1 VTGHFSRLADEVLQR
16 SPWAQ
21 TGRCPR
27 ASWAGFAELLG
38 LASVAPG
45 GGSLFLVCIPF
56 LVQSFIRLNRGRRF
70 IPLLIAVI
78 SLINQGLTPG
88 DAAVIPT
95 ALTNRRY
102 AEGIKP
108 GCKNGSCRKLE
119 LMRVI
124 KLFNILAI
132 TLFLGLSAADC
143 LAQTT
148 PSGDVVMVLPF
159 ENTSNRPE
167 YNWVGESFADS
178 LAELLN
184 KPGLLVVSSDE
195 RELAY
200 QRLRLPE
207 TVIPSRA
214 TAIKL
219 ARESKATMVVIGS
232 YSITPVQDESKPDKG
247 KDDKEK
253 SPTEALVQMT
263 ARVIK
268 VNEGRMLGEVLYG
281 GWATQQ
287 FDFGG
292 PLTTLQTIH
301 GRLAYQIL
309 YQRDKALPYSQNQ
322 LVDEATKVPQRAF
335 EAYVKAVLLS
345 ERDSRRI
352 NYLKNALR
360 YYADALGGA
369 IYPQAAF
376 ELGRFYMLDGKW
388 KDATEYFIKVQKK
401 DPHYVEAAFY
411 AALGYAKVGDFGH
424 ALAAIV
430 PLSSDVPLIGIYNNA
445 GAIAV
450 QASREE
456 KKDGE
461 RARLLEQGTSFLT
474 RAAESSPDDP
484 LVHFNYALALFLA
497 GKYAEAAD
505 QLKPVITADPRDGQA
520 YFLYAKSLEKT
531 GKTET
536 ANAADDQARRFLQT
550 YAKWQTEWQKS
561 QSVNGVSL
569 RMRDVLNRDDVANLR
584 RETEIRENAGTG
596 KEDLLAKARDL
607 YQAGRDDEAL
617 PELHR
622 VVMLEPT
629 NAEAYLLSGR
639 INQRRGDQEAAIA
652 ALKTAIFWD
661 PKLIDAHIL
670 LGRIFLERGDRG
682 EATKFAASAMIIDS
696 NNQEAIALQRQVTM
710 GKN

>member
-1 VTGHFSRLADEVLQR
+1 MLRILLPDYKFRHLLLAAILLLLVTVPVLTVR
-16 SPWAQ
+16 AQ
-21 TGRCPR
+21 S
-27 ASWAGFAELLG
+27 AS
-38 LASVAPG
+38 
-45 GGSLFLVCIPF
+45 
-56 LVQSFIRLNRGRRF
+56 
-70 IPLLIAVI
+70 
-78 SLINQGLTPG
+78 
-88 DAAVIPT
+88 
-95 ALTNRRY
+95 
-102 AEGIKP
+102 
-108 GCKNGSCRKLE
+108 
-119 LMRVI
+119 
-124 KLFNILAI
+124 
-132 TLFLGLSAADC
+132 
-143 LAQTT
+143 
-148 PSGDVVMVLPF
+148 DVVMVLPF

-219 ARESKATMVVIGS
+219 AREAKATMIVVGT
-232 YSITPVQDESKPDKG
+232 YSVTPAEAEAKPGEAKPEKDKSSVEAYVQ
-247 KDDKEK
+247 
-253 SPTEALVQMT
+253 LT

-268 VNEGRMLGEVLYG
+268 VNEGRTLGEMFDG
-281 GWATQQ
+281 TWATRQ

-292 PLTTLQTIH
+292 PLTTLQNIQ

-309 YQRDKALPYSQNQ
+309 YQRDKALPFSQNQ
-322 LVDEATKVPQRAF
+322 LVQEATKVPQRAF
-335 EAYVKAVLLS
+335 EAYVKGVQLG
-345 ERDSRRI
+345 ERDEKRI

-360 YYADALGGA
+360 FYADANGGA

-376 ELGRFYMLDGKW
+376 ELGRYYMLDGKW
-388 KDATEYFIKVQKK
+388 KEATEYLTKLQKK
-401 DPHYVEAAFY
+401 DPHYAEAAFY
-411 AALGYAKVGDFGH
+411 AGLGYAKMGDFGR
-424 ALAAIV
+424 ALAALV

-445 GAIAV
+445 GAVAV

-456 KKDGE
+456 KKDDE
-461 RARLLEQGTSFLT
+461 RTRLLVQGTSFLA

-484 LVHFNYALALFLA
+484 LVHFNYALALFLS
-497 GKYAEAAD
+497 GKYSEAAD
-505 QLKPVITADPRDGQA
+505 QLKPVITANPRDGQA

-531 GKTET
+531 GKTEIAT
-536 ANAADDQARRFLQT
+536 AADDQARRYLSS
-550 YAKWQTEWQKS
+550 YAKWQTEWQKLQTVS
-561 QSVNGVSL
+561 GVSL
-569 RMRDVLNRDDVANLR
+569 RMRDVLNRDDVSDLMRKNAIAAN
-584 RETEIRENAGTG
+584 TNPNSGT
-596 KEDLLAKARDL
+596 EDLLIKAREL

-682 EATKFAASAMIIDS
+682 EATKYAASAMTIDG

>member
-1 VTGHFSRLADEVLQR
+1 MPRISLPAVRFRL
-16 SPWAQ
+16 
-21 TGRCPR
+21 
-27 ASWAGFAELLG
+27 LLVG
-38 LASVAPG
+38 AVA
-45 GGSLFLVCIPF
+45 
-56 LVQSFIRLNRGRRF
+56 
-70 IPLLIAVI
+70 LLIFAVP
-78 SLINQGLTPG
+78 SL
-88 DAAVIPT
+88 T
-95 ALTNRRY
+95 AR
-102 AEGIKP
+102 AQ
-108 GCKNGSCRKLE
+108 
-119 LMRVI
+119 
-124 KLFNILAI
+124 
-132 TLFLGLSAADC
+132 SA
-143 LAQTT
+143 
-148 PSGDVVMVLPF
+148 SDVVMVLPF

-178 LAELLN
+178 LAELLS

-219 ARESKATMVVIGS
+219 AREAKASMIVIGT
-232 YSITPVQDESKPDKG
+232 YSVTPAEAEAKPGEAKPEKDKSSAEAYVQ
-247 KDDKEK
+247 
-253 SPTEALVQMT
+253 LT

-268 VNEGRMLGEVLYG
+268 VNEGRTLGEMFDG
-281 GWATQQ
+281 SWATRQ

-292 PLTTLQTIH
+292 PLTTLQNIQ

-309 YQRDKALPYSQNQ
+309 YQRDKALPFSQNQ
-322 LVDEATKVPQRAF
+322 LVQEATKVPQRAF
-335 EAYVKAVLLS
+335 EAYVKGVQLGD
-345 ERDSRRI
+345 RDEKRV
-352 NYLKNALR
+352 NYLKNALKFF
-360 YYADALGGA
+360 ADANGGA

-376 ELGRFYMLDGKW
+376 ELGRYYMLDGKW
-388 KDATEYFIKVQKK
+388 KDATEYFTKLQKK
-401 DPHYVEAAFY
+401 DPHYAEAAFY
-411 AALGYAKVGDFGH
+411 AGLGYAKMGDFGR
-424 ALAAIV
+424 ALAALV

-445 GAIAV
+445 GAVAV

-456 KKDGE
+456 KKDDE
-461 RARLLEQGTSFLT
+461 RARLLAQGASFLA

-484 LVHFNYALALFLA
+484 LVHFNYALALFLSA
-497 GKYAEAAD
+497 KYAEAAD
-505 QLKPVITADPRDGQA
+505 QLKPVITANPRDGQA

-531 GKTET
+531 GKTEIST
-536 ANAADDQARRFLQT
+536 AADDQARRYLPS

-561 QSVNGVSL
+561 QTVNGVSL
-569 RMRDVLNRDDVANLR
+569 RMRDVLNRDDVSDLMRKNAIAAN
-584 RETEIRENAGTG
+584 TNPNSGT
-596 KEDLLAKARDL
+596 EDLLVKAREL
-607 YQAGRDDEAL
+607 YQSGRDDEAL

-682 EATKFAASAMIIDS
+682 EATKYATSAMTIDA
-696 NNQEAIALQRQVTM
+696 NNQEAIALERQVTM

>member
-1 VTGHFSRLADEVLQR
+1 MRITFTKLFTLLLVGSFIAFFGVNAA
-16 SPWAQ
+16 AQ
-21 TGRCPR
+21 T
-27 ASWAGFAELLG
+27 ASG
-38 LASVAPG
+38 
-45 GGSLFLVCIPF
+45 
-56 LVQSFIRLNRGRRF
+56 
-70 IPLLIAVI
+70 
-78 SLINQGLTPG
+78 
-88 DAAVIPT
+88 
-95 ALTNRRY
+95 
-102 AEGIKP
+102 
-108 GCKNGSCRKLE
+108 
-119 LMRVI
+119 
-124 KLFNILAI
+124 
-132 TLFLGLSAADC
+132 
-143 LAQTT
+143 
-148 PSGDVVMVLPF
+148 GDVVMVLPF

-200 QRLRLPE
+200 QKLRVPE

-219 ARESKATMVVIGS
+219 AREAKATMVVIGS
-232 YSITPVQDESKPDKG
+232 YSITAVADESKGDKN
-247 KDDKEK
+247 DDKEK
-253 SPTEALVQMT
+253 SSSEALVQVT

-268 VNEGRMLGEVLYG
+268 VNEGRTLGEVLDG
-281 GWATQQ
+281 GWATRQ

-292 PLTTLQTIH
+292 PLTTLQDIH

-309 YQRDKALPYSQNQ
+309 YQREKAFAFSQNQ
-322 LVDEATKVPQRAF
+322 LVQEATKVPQRAF
-335 EAYVKAVLLS
+335 EAYVKGVLLS
-345 ERDSRRI
+345 ERHPKRE

-360 YYADALGGA
+360 FYAEANGDAV
-369 IYPQAAF
+369 YTQAAF
-376 ELGRFYMLDGKW
+376 ELGRYYMMAGKW
-388 KDATEYFIKVQKK
+388 KDATEYFVKLQKK

-411 AALGYAKVGDFGH
+411 AALGYAKLGDLGH

-430 PLSSDVPLIGIYNNA
+430 PLSSDVPLIGVYNNA

-450 QASREE
+450 QAAREE
-456 KKDGE
+456 KKDDE
-461 RARLLEQGTSFLT
+461 RTRLLAQGSSFLS

-484 LVHFNYALALFLA
+484 LVHFNYAVALFLS
-497 GKYAEAAD
+497 GKYAEAAE

-520 YFLYAKSLEKT
+520 YFLYAKALERT
-531 GKTET
+531 GKTDT

-561 QSVNGVSL
+561 QSVSNVSL
-569 RMRDVLNRDDVANLR
+569 RMRDVLNRDDVSGLLRKNAIAANNPASA
-584 RETEIRENAGTG
+584 T
-596 KEDLLAKARDL
+596 EDLLAKARDL
-607 YQAGRDDEAL
+607 YQAGRDEEAL

-661 PKLIDAHIL
+661 SKLIDAHIM

-682 EATKFAASAMIIDS
+682 EATKYATSAMTIDP

>member
-1 VTGHFSRLADEVLQR
+1 MLGTSIREFTPRRLLMTA
-16 SPWAQ
+16 
-21 TGRCPR
+21 
-27 ASWAGFAELLG
+27 FALL
-38 LASVAPG
+38 
-45 GGSLFLVCIPF
+45 LFALP
-56 LVQSFIRLNRGRRF
+56 
-70 IPLLIAVI
+70 
-78 SLINQGLTPG
+78 
-88 DAAVIPT
+88 
-95 ALTNRRY
+95 ALTAR
-102 AEGIKP
+102 AQ
-108 GCKNGSCRKLE
+108 
-119 LMRVI
+119 
-124 KLFNILAI
+124 
-132 TLFLGLSAADC
+132 SA
-143 LAQTT
+143 
-148 PSGDVVMVLPF
+148 SDVVMVLPF

-178 LAELLN
+178 IAELLN

-219 ARESKATMVVIGS
+219 AREAKASMIVIGT
-232 YSITPVQDESKPDKG
+232 YSVTPVDAVAASGETKPEKDKVV
-247 KDDKEK
+247 
-253 SPTEALVQMT
+253 TEAYVQLT

-268 VNEGRMLGEVLYG
+268 VNEGRTLGEMFDG
-281 GWATQQ
+281 NWATRQ

-292 PLTTLQTIH
+292 PLTTLQNIQ

-309 YQRDKALPYSQNQ
+309 YQRDKALPFSQNQ
-322 LVDEATKVPQRAF
+322 LVQEATKVPQRAF
-335 EAYVKAVLLS
+335 EAYVKGVQLD
-345 ERDSRRI
+345 ERDEKRV

-360 YYADALGGA
+360 FYADANGGA
-369 IYPQAAF
+369 IYTQAAF
-376 ELGRFYMLDGKW
+376 ELGRYYMLDGKW
-388 KDATEYFIKVQKK
+388 KDATEYFTMLQKK
-401 DPHYVEAAFY
+401 DAHYAEAAFY
-411 AALGYAKVGDFGH
+411 AGLGYAKLGDFGR
-424 ALAAIV
+424 ALAALV

-445 GAIAV
+445 GAVAV

-456 KKDGE
+456 KKDDE
-461 RARLLEQGTSFLT
+461 RARLLAQGASFLA

-484 LVHFNYALALFLA
+484 LVHFNYALALFLS
-497 GKYAEAAD
+497 GKFAESAD

-531 GKTET
+531 GKTEIAT
-536 ANAADDQARRFLQT
+536 AADDLARRYLPS

-561 QSVNGVSL
+561 QTVSGVSL
-569 RMRDVLNRDDVANLR
+569 RMRDVLNRDDVSDLMRKNAIAAN
-584 RETEIRENAGTG
+584 TNPNSGT
-596 KEDLLAKARDL
+596 EDLLAKAREL

-682 EATKFAASAMIIDS
+682 EATKYATSAITIDG

>member
-1 VTGHFSRLADEVLQR
+1 MR
-16 SPWAQ
+16 S
-21 TGRCPR
+21 
-27 ASWAGFAELLG
+27 
-38 LASVAPG
+38 
-45 GGSLFLVCIPF
+45 
-56 LVQSFIRLNRGRRF
+56 
-70 IPLLIAVI
+70 
-78 SLINQGLTPG
+78 
-88 DAAVIPT
+88 
-95 ALTNRRY
+95 
-102 AEGIKP
+102 
-108 GCKNGSCRKLE
+108 
-119 LMRVI
+119 I

-132 TLFLGLSAADC
+132 AIIVGLYAANCFAQSA
-143 LAQTT
+143 
-148 PSGDVVMVLPF
+148 PSSDVVMVLPF
-159 ENTSNRPE
+159 ENTSNHPE
-167 YNWVGESFADS
+167 FNWVGESFADS

-219 ARESKATMVVIGS
+219 AREARATMVVIGS
-232 YSITPVQDESKPDKG
+232 YSITPVQDENKPG
-247 KDDKEK
+247 GARDDKEK
-253 SPTEALVQMT
+253 SPTEALVQVT

-268 VNEGRMLGEVLYG
+268 VNEGRNLGEVLDG
-281 GWATQQ
+281 GWATRQ

-292 PLTTLQTIH
+292 PLTTLQNIH

-309 YQRDKALPYSQNQ
+309 YQREKAFAFSQNQ
-322 LVDEATKVPQRAF
+322 LVQEATKIPQRSF
-335 EAYVKAVLLS
+335 EAYLKGVLLS
-345 ERDSRRI
+345 ERHPKREI
-352 NYLKNALR
+352 YLKNALKF
-360 YYADALGGA
+360 YADANGGA
-369 IYPQAAF
+369 VYPQAAF
-376 ELGRFYMLDGKW
+376 ELGRYYMVEGKW
-388 KDATEYFIKVQKK
+388 KDATEQFIKLQKK

-411 AALGYAKVGDFGH
+411 AALGYAKLGDLGH

-430 PLSSDVPLIGIYNNA
+430 PLSADVPLIGIYNNA
-445 GAIAV
+445 GAIAL

-456 KKDGE
+456 KKEDE
-461 RARLLEQGTSFLT
+461 RARLLEQGSSFLA

-484 LVHFNYALALFLA
+484 LVHFNYALALFLS
-497 GKYAEAAD
+497 GKFADAAE

-520 YFLYAKSLEKT
+520 YFLYAKSLEKA

-536 ANAADDQARRFLQT
+536 ANAADDQARRYLQT

-569 RMRDVLNRDDVANLR
+569 RMRDVLNRDDVSGLMRKNAIAAN
-584 RETEIRENAGTG
+584 NPASGTD
-596 KEDLLAKARDL
+596 DLLAKARDL

-682 EATKFAASAMIIDS
+682 EAMKFATSAMNIDS
-696 NNQEAIALQRQVTM
+696 NNQEAIALMRQVTM

>member
-1 VTGHFSRLADEVLQR
+1 MRT
-16 SPWAQ
+16 
-21 TGRCPR
+21 T
-27 ASWAGFAELLG
+27 
-38 LASVAPG
+38 
-45 GGSLFLVCIPF
+45 
-56 LVQSFIRLNRGRRF
+56 FIRLF
-70 IPLLIAVI
+70 
-78 SLINQGLTPG
+78 
-88 DAAVIPT
+88 
-95 ALTNRRY
+95 
-102 AEGIKP
+102 
-108 GCKNGSCRKLE
+108 NG
-119 LMRVI
+119 
-124 KLFNILAI
+124 LAI
-132 TLFLGLSAADC
+132 ALLLTLYTAICLGQSA
-143 LAQTT
+143 
-148 PSGDVVMVLPF
+148 SGGDVVMVLPF
-159 ENTSNRPE
+159 ENTSNHPE

-178 LAELLN
+178 LADLLN

-200 QRLRLPE
+200 LRLRLPE

-219 ARESKATMVVIGS
+219 AREAKASLIVIGT
-232 YSITPVQDESKPDKG
+232 YSVTPAADPNKSDESKPEKDK
-247 KDDKEK
+247 
-253 SPTEALVQMT
+253 SSAEAYVQLT

-268 VNEGRMLGEVLYG
+268 VNEGRTLGQMFDG
-281 GWATQQ
+281 GWATRQ

-292 PLTTLQTIH
+292 PLTELQKIH

-309 YQRDKALPYSQNQ
+309 YQRDPALPFSQNQ
-322 LVDEATKVPQRAF
+322 LVQEATKVPQRAF
-335 EAYVKAVLLS
+335 EPYVKGVLLG
-345 ERDSRRI
+345 ERDSRRA

-360 YYADALGGA
+360 FYADALGGA
-369 IYPQAAF
+369 VYPQAAF
-376 ELGRFYMLDGKW
+376 ELGRFYMLEGKW
-388 KDATEYFIKVQKK
+388 KDATEYFTKLQKK
-401 DPHYVEAAFY
+401 DPHYAEAAFY
-411 AALGYAKVGDFGH
+411 AALGYTKLGDLGH

-430 PLSSDVPLIGIYNNA
+430 PLSSDVPLIGVYNNA
-445 GAIAV
+445 GAIAL

-456 KKDGE
+456 KKDNE
-461 RARLLEQGTSFLT
+461 RARLLAQGTSFLA
-474 RAAESSPDDP
+474 RAAESSTDDP
-484 LVHFNYALALFLA
+484 LVHFNYALALFLS

-520 YFLYAKSLEKT
+520 YFLYAKSLEKI

-536 ANAADDQARRFLQT
+536 ANAADDQARRWLPT
-550 YAKWQTEWQKS
+550 YAKSQTEWQKS
-561 QSVNGVSL
+561 ETVSGL
-569 RMRDVLNRDDVANLR
+569 SPRMRDVLNRDDVATLVKP
-584 RETEIRENAGTG
+584 GTNTTDVG
-596 KEDLLAKARDL
+596 SGAEDLIAKARDL

-639 INQRRGDQEAAIA
+639 INQRRGDPEAAIA

-682 EATKFAASAMIIDS
+682 EAAKYAASAMTIDP

>member
-1 VTGHFSRLADEVLQR
+1 MLRISRSDFMF
-16 SPWAQ
+16 
-21 TGRCPR
+21 RCR
-27 ASWAGFAELLG
+27 LVAAIGLL
-38 LASVAPG
+38 
-45 GGSLFLVCIPF
+45 LFVVP
-56 LVQSFIRLNRGRRF
+56 
-70 IPLLIAVI
+70 
-78 SLINQGLTPG
+78 GLT
-88 DAAVIPT
+88 ARAQ
-95 ALTNRRY
+95 
-102 AEGIKP
+102 
-108 GCKNGSCRKLE
+108 
-119 LMRVI
+119 
-124 KLFNILAI
+124 
-132 TLFLGLSAADC
+132 SA
-143 LAQTT
+143 
-148 PSGDVVMVLPF
+148 SDVVMVLPF

-167 YNWVGESFADS
+167 YNWVGESFADAI
-178 LAELLN
+178 AELLN

-219 ARESKATMVVIGS
+219 AREAKASMIVIGT
-232 YSITPVQDESKPDKG
+232 YSVTPVAAEAVPGETKPE
-247 KDDKEK
+247 KEK
-253 SPTEALVQMT
+253 SATEAYVQLT

-268 VNEGRMLGEVLYG
+268 VNEGRTLGEMFDG
-281 GWATQQ
+281 NWATRQ

-292 PLTTLQTIH
+292 PLTTLQNIQ

-309 YQRDKALPYSQNQ
+309 YQRDKALPFSQNQ
-322 LVDEATKVPQRAF
+322 LVQEATKVPQRAF
-335 EAYVKAVLLS
+335 EAYVKGVQLG
-345 ERDSRRI
+345 ERDEKRV

-360 YYADALGGA
+360 FYADANGGA
-369 IYPQAAF
+369 IYTQAAF
-376 ELGRFYMLDGKW
+376 ELGRYFMLDGKW
-388 KDATEYFIKVQKK
+388 KDATEYFTKLQKK
-401 DPHYVEAAFY
+401 DAHYAEAAFY
-411 AALGYAKVGDFGH
+411 AGLGYAKMGDFGRAMA
-424 ALAAIV
+424 ALV

-445 GAIAV
+445 GAVAV

-461 RARLLEQGTSFLT
+461 RARLLAQGASFLA

-484 LVHFNYALALFLA
+484 FVHFNYALALFLS

-505 QLKPVITADPRDGQA
+505 QLKPVIIADPQDGQA
-520 YFLYAKSLEKT
+520 FFLYAKSLEKI
-531 GKTET
+531 GKTEIAT
-536 ANAADDQARRFLQT
+536 AADDQARRYLPS

-569 RMRDVLNRDDVANLR
+569 RLRLVLNRDDISDLNRKIETAAN
-584 RETEIRENAGTG
+584 TNPNSGTD
-596 KEDLLAKARDL
+596 DLLAKAREL

-682 EATKFAASAMIIDS
+682 EATKYATSAMTIDG

>member
-1 VTGHFSRLADEVLQR
+1 MLKI
-16 SPWAQ
+16 
-21 TGRCPR
+21 
-27 ASWAGFAELLG
+27 
-38 LASVAPG
+38 
-45 GGSLFLVCIPF
+45 SLPDFTT
-56 LVQSFIRLNRGRRF
+56 RH
-70 IPLLIAVI
+70 LLIAAFALLLFAV
-78 SLINQGLTPG
+78 PG
-88 DAAVIPT
+88 FTVRAQ
-95 ALTNRRY
+95 
-102 AEGIKP
+102 
-108 GCKNGSCRKLE
+108 
-119 LMRVI
+119 
-124 KLFNILAI
+124 
-132 TLFLGLSAADC
+132 SA
-143 LAQTT
+143 
-148 PSGDVVMVLPF
+148 SDVVMVLPF
-159 ENTSNRPE
+159 ENTSSRPE

-178 LAELLN
+178 IAELLN

-219 ARESKATMVVIGS
+219 AREAKASMIVIGT
-232 YSITPVQDESKPDKG
+232 YSVTPVEAATAPGETKPEKDKLA
-247 KDDKEK
+247 
-253 SPTEALVQMT
+253 TEAYVQLT

-268 VNEGRMLGEVLYG
+268 VNEGRTLGESFDG
-281 GWATQQ
+281 NWATRQ

-292 PLTTLQTIH
+292 PLTTLQNIQ

-309 YQRDKALPYSQNQ
+309 YQRDKALPFSQNQ
-322 LVDEATKVPQRAF
+322 LVQEATKVPQRAF
-335 EAYVKAVLLS
+335 EAYVKGVQLG
-345 ERDSRRI
+345 ERDEKRV

-360 YYADALGGA
+360 FYADANGGA
-369 IYPQAAF
+369 IYTQAAF
-376 ELGRFYMLDGKW
+376 ELGRYYMLESKW
-388 KDATEYFIKVQKK
+388 KDATEYFTKLQKK
-401 DPHYVEAAFY
+401 DAHYAEAAFY
-411 AALGYAKVGDFGH
+411 AGLGYAKMGDFGR
-424 ALAAIV
+424 ALAALV

-445 GAIAV
+445 GAVAV

-456 KKDGE
+456 KKDDE
-461 RARLLEQGTSFLT
+461 RARLLAQGASFLA

-484 LVHFNYALALFLA
+484 LVHFNYALALFLS
-497 GKYAEAAD
+497 GKFAEAAD
-505 QLKPVITADPRDGQA
+505 QLKPVITANPRDGDA

-531 GKTET
+531 GKTEIAT
-536 ANAADDQARRFLQT
+536 AADDLARRYLPS

-561 QSVNGVSL
+561 QTVNGVSL
-569 RMRDVLNRDDVANLR
+569 RMRDVLNRDDVSDLMRKNAMAAN
-584 RETEIRENAGTG
+584 TNPNSGT
-596 KEDLLAKARDL
+596 EDLLAKAREL

-682 EATKFAASAMIIDS
+682 EATKYATSAMTIDS

>member
-1 VTGHFSRLADEVLQR
+1 MARISLPVIRFRL
-16 SPWAQ
+16 
-21 TGRCPR
+21 
-27 ASWAGFAELLG
+27 LLVG
-38 LASVAPG
+38 AIA
-45 GGSLFLVCIPF
+45 
-56 LVQSFIRLNRGRRF
+56 
-70 IPLLIAVI
+70 LLIFAVP
-78 SLINQGLTPG
+78 SL
-88 DAAVIPT
+88 T
-95 ALTNRRY
+95 AR
-102 AEGIKP
+102 AQ
-108 GCKNGSCRKLE
+108 
-119 LMRVI
+119 
-124 KLFNILAI
+124 
-132 TLFLGLSAADC
+132 SA
-143 LAQTT
+143 
-148 PSGDVVMVLPF
+148 SDVVMVLPF

-219 ARESKATMVVIGS
+219 AREAKASMIVIGT
-232 YSITPVQDESKPDKG
+232 YSVTPAEAEAKPEKDKSSAEAYVQ
-247 KDDKEK
+247 
-253 SPTEALVQMT
+253 LT

-268 VNEGRMLGEVLYG
+268 VNEGRTLGEMFDG
-281 GWATQQ
+281 SWATRQ

-292 PLTTLQTIH
+292 ALTTLQNIQ

-309 YQRDKALPYSQNQ
+309 YQRDKALPFSQNQ
-322 LVDEATKVPQRAF
+322 LVQEATKVPQRAF
-335 EAYVKAVLLS
+335 EAYVKGVQLGD
-345 ERDSRRI
+345 RDEKRV
-352 NYLKNALR
+352 NYLKNALKFF
-360 YYADALGGA
+360 ADANGGA

-376 ELGRFYMLDGKW
+376 ELGRYYMLDGKW
-388 KDATEYFIKVQKK
+388 KDATEYFTKLQKK
-401 DPHYVEAAFY
+401 DPHYAEAAFY
-411 AALGYAKVGDFGH
+411 AGLGYAKMGDFGR
-424 ALAAIV
+424 ALAALV

-445 GAIAV
+445 GAVAV

-456 KKDGE
+456 KKDDE
-461 RARLLEQGTSFLT
+461 RARLLAQGASFLA

-484 LVHFNYALALFLA
+484 LVHFNYALALFLSA
-497 GKYAEAAD
+497 KYAEAAD
-505 QLKPVITADPRDGQA
+505 QLKPVITANPRDGDA

-531 GKTET
+531 GKTEIST
-536 ANAADDQARRFLQT
+536 AADDQARRYLPS
-550 YAKWQTEWQKS
+550 YAKWQTQWQKS
-561 QSVNGVSL
+561 QTVNGVSL
-569 RMRDVLNRDDVANLR
+569 RMRDVLNRDDVSDLMRKNAIAAN
-584 RETEIRENAGTG
+584 TNPNSGT
-596 KEDLLAKARDL
+596 EDLLVKAREL
-607 YQAGRDDEAL
+607 YQSGRDDEAL

-682 EATKFAASAMIIDS
+682 EATKYATSAMTIDA